1 MTQRQCDVLVI
12 GAGLTGLAAARSLA
26 RRGYDVL
33 TVDQAPVGHTD
44 GGSHGTCRIFRLG
57 YEDSGYVR
65 LARHAREL
73 WSELADETGTRLLH
87 PVPQLTFGPQLTQVR
102 DALVQAGA
110 ACESI
115 DGPEVARR
123 FPGVSITG
131 EALVE
136 PDSAVIAADRALA
149 ALAALAGEVLTGVPV
164 TGIADDGR
172 RVTVSTGDGGRIDA
186 RRVMVC
192 AGPWTGGLLA
202 PAGITVPGTAT
213 MEQVSYFL
221 PADPDLPGPAGTEPA
236 STEPVGTEPA
246 STGPDSGWPAMPI
259 VVHYGGRFLYGLPV
273 PGSTRYKAGLHQ
285 GGPATDPDRLDHTES
300 SALSLHT
307 EQAVAELL
315 PGLRPRAVAVE
326 RCVYDNSPDEDFI
339 IDRIGNVVIGA
350 GTSGH
355 GFKFGPL
362 LGEWLAAL
370 AAEGAAR
377 PGVAA
382 ADLPPRRFALSRLH

>member
-1 MTQRQCDVLVI
+1 MTPLQCDVLVI

-26 RRGYDVL
+26 RRGYGVL
-33 TVDQAPVGHTD
+33 TIDQAPVGHAG
-44 GGSHGTCRIFRLG
+44 GGSHGSCRIFRLG
-57 YEDSGYVR
+57 YEDPGYVR

-73 WSELADETGTRLLH
+73 WSELADETETRLLY

-102 DALVQAGA
+102 AALVRAGA
-110 ACESI
+110 ACEPI
-115 DGPEVARR
+115 DAPEAARR
-123 FPGVSITG
+123 FPGVAITG
-131 EALVE
+131 DAMVE

-149 ALAALAGEVLTGVPV
+149 ALAELAGEVLTGVAA
-164 TGIADDGR
+164 TSIADDGR
-172 RVTVSTGDGGRIDA
+172 RVTISTGDGGRIDA
-186 RRVMVC
+186 RRVVVC

-202 PAGITVPGTAT
+202 PARITVPGTAT

-221 PADPDLPGPAGTEPA
+221 PAGRGLPERPGTDPGGTDPGA
-236 STEPVGTEPA
+236 
-246 STGPDSGWPAMPI
+246 DWPALPI

-273 PGSTRYKAGLHQ
+273 PGSTRYKAGLHH
-285 GGPATDPDRLDHTES
+285 GGPATDPGRLDHAES
-300 SALSLHT
+300 SALSVQT
-307 EQAVAELL
+307 EQAVAEFL
-315 PGLRPRAVAVE
+315 PGLQPRAAAVE

-370 AAEGAAR
+370 ATEGAAR
-377 PGVAA
+377 PGAPTA
-382 ADLPPRRFALSRLH
+382 EFPPRRFALSRLR